1 MLLEYLLMTSVA
13 IQHQLVSILIP
24 LNVTNGM
31 VLHLSGSR
39 DAKSSAGDKHET
51 GVAMAQ
57 LEQEKLRYQ
66 IYEFQKMEEIVQ
78 KINPSKSNRKINL
91 GSLVQTDKGWFYI
104 SVGLGSLTFKEQVIF
119 AINPEAPFGK
129 ALIEK
134 EKGDS
139 IHFNGVESNV
149 LQVL

>member
-1 MLLEYLLMTSVA
+1 MTLKESIHQVLR
-13 IQHQLVSILIP
+13 IQLTFRIDEIQNILDD
-24 LNVTNGM
+24 
-31 VLHLSGSR
+31 LHLSGSH
-39 DAKSSAGDKHET
+39 DTKSSAGDKHET

-66 IYEFQKMEEIVQ
+66 IYEFQKMQDVVQ
-78 KINPSKSNRKINL
+78 KINPSKSNSKINL
-91 GSLVQTDKGWFYI
+91 GSLVETDKGWFYI

-119 AINPEAPFGK
+119 AINPEAPVAK
-129 ALIEK
+129 ALIAK

>member
-1 MLLEYLLMTSVA
+1 MTLKEYIHQVLRIQLKFRIDEIQNILED
-13 IQHQLVSILIP
+13 
-24 LNVTNGM
+24 
-31 VLHLSGSR
+31 LHLSGSR

-78 KINPSKSNRKINL
+78 KINPSKSNNKINL

-104 SVGLGSLTFKEQVIF
+104 SVGLGSLTFNEQVIF

-129 ALIEK
+129 ALIGK
-134 EKGDS
+134 VKGDS
-139 IHFNGVESNV
+139 IHFNSVESIV

>member
-1 MLLEYLLMTSVA
+1 MTLKESIHQVLR
-13 IQHQLVSILIP
+13 IQLKFRIDEIQNILDD
-24 LNVTNGM
+24 
-31 VLHLSGSR
+31 LHLSGSR

-51 GVAMAQ
+51 GIAMAQ

-78 KINPSKSNRKINL
+78 KINPSKSNNKINL

-104 SVGLGSLTFKEQVIF
+104 SVGLGSLTFNEQAIF
-119 AINPEAPFGK
+119 AINPEAPFGM

-139 IHFNGVESNV
+139 IYFNGVESIV

>member
-1 MLLEYLLMTSVA
+1 MTFKESIHQA
-13 IQHQLVSILIP
+13 LRKQLKFRIYEIQNILDD
-24 LNVTNGM
+24 
-31 VLHLSGSR
+31 LHLSGSR

-66 IYEFQKMEEIVQ
+66 INEFQKMGEMIQ
-78 KINPSKSNRKINL
+78 KINPSKSNSKIHL
-91 GSLVQTDKGWFYI
+91 GSLIQTDKGWFYI

-119 AINPEAPFGK
+119 AINPEAPVGK
-129 ALIEK
+129 ALIGK
-134 EKGDS
+134 EKGNS
-139 IHFNGVESNV
+139 IHFNGVESIV

>member
-1 MLLEYLLMTSVA
+1 MTLKESIHKTLRKQLTFRIDEIQNILDDLL
-13 IQHQLVSILIP
+13 
-24 LNVTNGM
+24 
-31 VLHLSGSR
+31 LSGSR

-66 IYEFQKMEEIVQ
+66 IYEFQKMQDVVQ
-78 KINPSKSNRKINL
+78 KINPSNTNSKINL
-91 GSLVQTDKGWFYI
+91 GSLVQTDKDWFYI

-129 ALIEK
+129 AIIGK

>member
-1 MLLEYLLMTSVA
+1 MTLKESIHQVLRKQLTFRIDEIQNILDDLL
-13 IQHQLVSILIP
+13 
-24 LNVTNGM
+24 
-31 VLHLSGSR
+31 LSGSR

-66 IYEFQKMEEIVQ
+66 IQEFQKMQDVVQ
-78 KINPSKSNRKINL
+78 KINPSKTNSKINL
-91 GSLVQTDKGWFYI
+91 GSLIETDKGWFYI

-139 IHFNGVESNV
+139 IHFNGVESEII
-149 LQVL
+149 QVL

>member
-1 MLLEYLLMTSVA
+1 MTLKESIHQVLRKQLTLRINEIQNILED
-13 IQHQLVSILIP
+13 
-24 LNVTNGM
+24 
-31 VLHLSGSR
+31 LHLSGSR

-66 IYEFQKMEEIVQ
+66 IQEFQKMQDVVR
-78 KINPSKSNRKINL
+78 KINPSKTNSKINL

-119 AINPEAPFGK
+119 AINPEAPVGK
-129 ALIEK
+129 ALIGK
-134 EKGDS
+134 VKGER
-139 IHFNGVESNV
+139 IHFNGVESEII
-149 LQVL
+149 QVL

>member
-1 MLLEYLLMTSVA
+1 MNFKESIHQALRIQLKFRIDEIQNILED
-13 IQHQLVSILIP
+13 
-24 LNVTNGM
+24 
-31 VLHLSGSR
+31 LHLSGSR

-66 IYEFQKMEEIVQ
+66 IHEFQKMEEIVQ
-78 KINPSKSNRKINL
+78 KINPSKSNSKIHL

-119 AINPEAPFGK
+119 AINPEAPFGN
-129 ALIEK
+129 ALIAK

-139 IHFNGVESNV
+139 IHFNGVESEII
-149 LQVL
+149 QVL

>member
-1 MLLEYLLMTSVA
+1 MTLKESIHQDLRKELKFRIDE
-13 IQHQLVSILIP
+13 IQHILED
-24 LNVTNGM
+24 
-31 VLHLSGSR
+31 LHLSGSR

-66 IYEFQKMEEIVQ
+66 IHEFQKMQDIVQ
-78 KINPSKSNRKINL
+78 KINPSKSNSKINL
-91 GSLVQTDKGWFYI
+91 GSLVETDKGWFYI
-104 SVGLGSLTFKEQVIF
+104 SVGLGSLTFKEQLIF

-134 EKGDS
+134 EKGER
-139 IHFNGVESNV
+139 IHFNGVESIV

>member
-1 MLLEYLLMTSVA
+1 MTLKESIHQVLRIQLTFRIDEIQNILED
-13 IQHQLVSILIP
+13 
-24 LNVTNGM
+24 
-31 VLHLSGSR
+31 LHLSGSR

-66 IYEFQKMEEIVQ
+66 INEFQKMGEMIQ
-78 KINPSKSNRKINL
+78 KINPSKSNSKIHL
-91 GSLVQTDKGWFYI
+91 GSLIQTDKGWFYI

-119 AINPEAPFGK
+119 AINPEAPVGK
-129 ALIEK
+129 ALIGK
-134 EKGDS
+134 EKGNS
-139 IHFNGVESNV
+139 IHFNGVESIV

>member
-1 MLLEYLLMTSVA
+1 MTLKESIHQVLRKEIKFRIDE
-13 IQHQLVSILIP
+13 IQNILDD
-24 LNVTNGM
+24 
-31 VLHLSGSR
+31 LHLSGSR

-66 IYEFQKMEEIVQ
+66 IHEFQKMEEIVQ
-78 KINPSKSNRKINL
+78 KINPSKSNSKIHL

-104 SVGLGSLTFKEQVIF
+104 SVGLGSLTFKDQVIF
-119 AINPEAPFGK
+119 AINPEAPVAK
-129 ALIEK
+129 ALIAK

-139 IHFNGVESNV
+139 IHLNGVESEII
-149 LQVL
+149 QVL

>member
-1 MLLEYLLMTSVA
+1 MNFKESIHQVLRKQLTFRIDEIQNILDDLL
-13 IQHQLVSILIP
+13 
-24 LNVTNGM
+24 
-31 VLHLSGSR
+31 LSGSR

-57 LEQEKLRYQ
+57 LEQEKLRHQ
-66 IYEFQKMEEIVQ
+66 IHEFQKMQDIVQ
-78 KINPSKSNRKINL
+78 KINPSNTNSKINL
-91 GSLVQTDKGWFYI
+91 GSLVETDKGWFYI

-139 IHFNGVESNV
+139 IHFNGVESEII
-149 LQVL
+149 QVL

>member
-1 MLLEYLLMTSVA
+1 MTLKESIHQVLR
-13 IQHQLVSILIP
+13 IQLKFRIDEIQNILDD
-24 LNVTNGM
+24 
-31 VLHLSGSR
+31 LHLSGSR

-57 LEQEKLRYQ
+57 LEQEKLRIQ

-78 KINPSKSNRKINL
+78 KINPSKTNSKINL
-91 GSLVQTDKGWFYI
+91 GSLVETDKGWFYI
-104 SVGLGSLTFKEQVIF
+104 SVGLGSLTFNEQVIF
-119 AINPEAPFGK
+119 AINPEAPFSK

-139 IHFNGVESNV
+139 IHFNEVESYV
-149 LQVL
+149 LQVQ

>member
-1 MLLEYLLMTSVA
+1 MNFKESIHQALRIQLKFRIDEIQNILED
-13 IQHQLVSILIP
+13 
-24 LNVTNGM
+24 
-31 VLHLSGSR
+31 LHLSGSR

-66 IYEFQKMEEIVQ
+66 IHEFQKMEEIVQ
-78 KINPSKSNRKINL
+78 KINPSKSNSKINL

-129 ALIEK
+129 TLIGK

-139 IHFNGVESNV
+139 IHFNGVGSEII
-149 LQVL
+149 QVL

>member
-1 MLLEYLLMTSVA
+1 MTLKESIHQVLR
-13 IQHQLVSILIP
+13 IQLKFRIDEIQNILDD
-24 LNVTNGM
+24 
-31 VLHLSGSR
+31 LHLSGSR

-66 IYEFQKMEEIVQ
+66 IYEFQKMDEIVQ
-78 KINPSKSNRKINL
+78 KINPSKSNNKINI

-119 AINPEAPFGK
+119 AINPEAPVGK

>member
-1 MLLEYLLMTSVA
+1 MTLKESIHQVLRKQLTFRIDEIQNILDDLL
-13 IQHQLVSILIP
+13 
-24 LNVTNGM
+24 
-31 VLHLSGSR
+31 LSGSR

-66 IYEFQKMEEIVQ
+66 IHEFQKMEEIIQ
-78 KINPSKSNRKINL
+78 KINPSKTNSKIYL

-119 AINPEAPFGK
+119 AINPEAPVGK
-129 ALIEK
+129 ALIGK
-134 EKGDS
+134 EKGER
-139 IHFNGVESNV
+139 IHFNGVESEII
-149 LQVL
+149 QVL

>member
-1 MLLEYLLMTSVA
+1 MTLKESIHQDLRKKLKFRIDEIQNILED
-13 IQHQLVSILIP
+13 
-24 LNVTNGM
+24 
-31 VLHLSGSR
+31 LHLSGSR

-66 IYEFQKMEEIVQ
+66 IHEFQKMQDIVQ
-78 KINPSKSNRKINL
+78 KINPSKTNSKINL
-91 GSLVQTDKGWFYI
+91 GSLVETDKGWFYI
-104 SVGLGSLTFKEQVIF
+104 SVGLGSLTFKEQLIF

-129 ALIEK
+129 ALIAK

-139 IHFNGVESNV
+139 IHFNGVESEII
-149 LQVL
+149 QVL

>member
-1 MLLEYLLMTSVA
+1 MTLKESIHQVLRKQLTLRINEIQNILED
-13 IQHQLVSILIP
+13 
-24 LNVTNGM
+24 
-31 VLHLSGSR
+31 LHLSGSR

-66 IYEFQKMEEIVQ
+66 IQEFQKMQDVVQ
-78 KINPSKSNRKINL
+78 KINPSKTNSKINL

-119 AINPEAPFGK
+119 AINPEAPVGK
-129 ALIEK
+129 ALIGK
-134 EKGDS
+134 VKGER
-139 IHFNGVESNV
+139 IHFNGVESEII
-149 LQVL
+149 QVL

>member
-1 MLLEYLLMTSVA
+1 MTLKESIHKTLRKQLTFRIDE
-13 IQHQLVSILIP
+13 IQNILDD
-24 LNVTNGM
+24 
-31 VLHLSGSR
+31 LHLSGSR

-66 IYEFQKMEEIVQ
+66 IQEFQKMQDVVQ
-78 KINPSKSNRKINL
+78 KINPSKTNSKINL

-119 AINPEAPFGK
+119 VINPEAPFGK

-139 IHFNGVESNV
+139 IHFNGVESEII
-149 LQVL
+149 QVL

>member
-1 MLLEYLLMTSVA
+1 MTLKESIHKTLRKQLTFRIDKIQNILED
-13 IQHQLVSILIP
+13 
-24 LNVTNGM
+24 
-31 VLHLSGSR
+31 LHLSGSR

-66 IYEFQKMEEIVQ
+66 IYEFQKMQDVVQ
-78 KINPSKSNRKINL
+78 KINPSKSNSKINL
-91 GSLVQTDKGWFYI
+91 GSLVETDKGWFYI

>member
-1 MLLEYLLMTSVA
+1 MTLKESIHQVLR
-13 IQHQLVSILIP
+13 IQLKFRIDEIQNILDD
-24 LNVTNGM
+24 
-31 VLHLSGSR
+31 LHLSGSR

-78 KINPSKSNRKINL
+78 KINPSKSNSKINL
-91 GSLVQTDKGWFYI
+91 GSLVETDKGWFYI
-104 SVGLGSLTFKEQVIF
+104 SVGLGSLTFNEQVIF
-119 AINPEAPFGK
+119 AINPEAPFSK

-139 IHFNGVESNV
+139 IHFNEVESYV
-149 LQVL
+149 LQVQ

>member
-1 MLLEYLLMTSVA
+1 MTLKESIHQVLRKQLTLRIDEIQNILED
-13 IQHQLVSILIP
+13 
-24 LNVTNGM
+24 
-31 VLHLSGSR
+31 LHLSGSR

-66 IYEFQKMEEIVQ
+66 IQEFQKMQDVVR
-78 KINPSKSNRKINL
+78 KINPSKTNSKINL
-91 GSLVQTDKGWFYI
+91 GSLVETDKGWFYI

>member
-1 MLLEYLLMTSVA
+1 MTLKESIHQDLRKKLKFRIDEIQNILED
-13 IQHQLVSILIP
+13 
-24 LNVTNGM
+24 
-31 VLHLSGSR
+31 LHLSGSR

-66 IYEFQKMEEIVQ
+66 IHEFQKMQDIVQ
-78 KINPSKSNRKINL
+78 KINPSKTNSKINL
-91 GSLVQTDKGWFYI
+91 GSLVETDKGWFYI

-139 IHFNGVESNV
+139 IHFNGVESEII
-149 LQVL
+149 QVL